1 MDPYVS
7 LVQDSKEP
15 LLDDPKQY
23 RRLVGR
29 MMYLTITIPDITYA
43 VNRLYQFTAAPKSSH
58 LQAAYKVLHYLKGS
72 IGLGLFYSATA
83 DLTLTTFTNADWGS
97 CKDSRRSTTG
107 FCMFLGTSLISWKSK
122 KQSIVSMS
130 SSESEYRAMGV
141 GVKEIQWLVN
151 LLTELQVPQAKAVA
165 FFCDNTAAI
174 HITNNAVFHKRTKHL
189 EMDCHKVRKAV
200 TNGLVKTLHV
210 KTDQQLADVLTKA
223 VKPGQFHSLIGK
235 MGLNSIYMPS

>member
-1 MDPYVS
+1 
-7 LVQDSKEP
+7 
-15 LLDDPKQY
+15 
-23 RRLVGR
+23 
-29 MMYLTITIPDITYA
+29 MYLTITRPDITYV
-43 VNRLYQFTAAPKSSH
+43 VNRLCQFTSAPRPFH
-58 LQAAYKVLHYLKGS
+58 LQAAYRVLHYLKGS

-83 DLTLTTFTNADWGS
+83 DLTLTAFTDADWGS

-122 KQSIVSMS
+122 KQSTVSMS
-130 SSESEYRAMGV
+130 SVESEYRAMCV

-174 HITNNAVFHKRTKHL
+174 HIANNVVFHEITKHL
-189 EMDCHKVRKAV
+189 EMDCHKVREAV

-210 KTDQQLADVLTKA
+210 KTDQQLADVLTK
-223 VKPGQFHSLIGK
+223 VVHPGQFHSLIGK
-235 MGLNSIYMPS
+235 MDLNSIYMPS